1 MTIREEARDIAIL
14 GEADVL
20 VAGGGVSGAAAAL
33 AAARAGASTV
43 LVERNGALGGVATAG
58 LMANIGNQILD
69 RQGRAVIDGVAREV
83 VDGLVARG
91 GASARWESRE
101 VPGIVIDTEQLK
113 VLLAELL
120 AQAGV
125 TVLTHCLAVRPIMD
139 GRAVR
144 GAFIESKAGRQA
156 ILSRV
161 TVDATGEADLAAQTG
176 CPMRW
181 SEGTASV
188 EFKMANV
195 DLEALYQW
203 FRRHQ
208 DAFPV
213 GLDMVKGFAEFE
225 RNWVERGIFFFPH
238 GGGKKWDLLR
248 RAVNEGRLEKRR
260 GLLYDLD
267 ALGLYGLRGQDPVV
281 VNSNFFRVESLDTLV
296 LSRAELEAQAACRYV
311 AAFLVE
317 HVPGFRD
324 AHVVAIA
331 ADMGIRWSR
340 GIVGLQ
346 TLTTRALTSSRP
358 AHRDDVIGC
367 APCRAEFSSTGEFF
381 YPHACDIPYGILIPQ
396 EVDNLLVASGKSVS
410 CKPQG
415 LLRGMATCMMLGQ
428 AAGAAAALAAHRYIS
443 PDRLDVR
450 ILQHTLID
458 QGAYIGSSYRLML
471 LGTLEP

>member
-1 MTIREEARDIAIL
+1 MTIREAARDIAIL

-20 VAGGGVSGAAAAL
+20 VAGGGVSGVAAAL
-33 AAARAGASTV
+33 SAARAGASTV
-43 LVERNGALGGVATAG
+43 LVERNGVLGGVATSG
-58 LMANIGNQILD
+58 LMANIGNQFLD
-69 RQGRAVIDGVAREV
+69 RQGRAVIDGIAREV

-113 VLLAELL
+113 VLLAEML

-125 TVLTHCLAVRPIMD
+125 TVLTHCPAVRPIME

-144 GAFIESKAGRQA
+144 GAFIESRAGRHA
-156 ILSRV
+156 ILARV
-161 TVDATGEADLAAQTG
+161 VVDATGEADLAAQTG

-181 SEGTASV
+181 TDGTASV

-195 DLEALYQW
+195 DLEALFHW
-203 FRRHQ
+203 FRRHP

-213 GLDMVKGFAEFE
+213 GLDMVKGYAEFE

-248 RAVNEGRLEKRR
+248 RAVQEGLLEEER

-267 ALGLYGLRGQDPVV
+267 ALGLYGLRGQDTVV
-281 VNSNFFRVESLDTLV
+281 VNSNFCHVKALDPVL
-296 LSRAELEAQAACRYV
+296 LSRAELEAQAACHYV

-331 ADMGIRWSR
+331 NEMGIRCSR

-346 TLTTRALTSSRP
+346 TLTTRALTSPRP

-367 APCRAEFSSTGEFF
+367 APCRTEFSATGEFF
-381 YPHACDIPYGILIPQ
+381 CPHACDIPYGILIPQ
-396 EVDNLLVASGKSVS
+396 EVDNLLVASGKTVS

-415 LLRGMATCMMLGQ
+415 LLRGMATCMVLGQ
-428 AAGAAAALAAHRYIS
+428 AAGAAAALAAASATTPRQ
-443 PDRLDVR
+443 LDVR
-450 ILQHTLID
+450 LLQRTLAQ
-458 QGAYIGSSYRLML
+458 QGVY
-471 LGTLEP
+471 LGDSARRAALGLA